1 MSENNNKNIRD
12 LLREITSD
20 KTAQIYSVAVKITA
34 VDETART
41 CDCEPL
47 NGDPEFFDVRLQS
60 VISGTD
66 GFVLIPSVDSI
77 GIVTFVNNTT
87 GYLATCSKVDKVILK
102 SDIQILIDCED
113 IQFNGGTNDGLIK
126 INDLIT
132 KLNAVENDLND
143 LKTVLSAWVPVPQ
156 DGGASLKTASANW
169 STAIITP
176 TQKSDI
182 ENDKIKH

>member
-1 MSENNNKNIRD
+1 MNEGSNNKNIRD
-12 LLREITSD
+12 LLRDITND

-60 VISGTD
+60 VISGAD
-66 GFVLIPSVDSI
+66 GFVLIPAVDSV

-87 GYLATCSKVDKVILK
+87 GYLATCSKIDKMIVK
-102 SDIQILIDCED
+102 SDVEILIDCED
-113 IQFNGGTNDGLIK
+113 IKFNGGSNGGLIK
-126 INDLIT
+126 INDLVS
-132 KLNAVENDLND
+132 KLNAVEQKVNDLITACSSVVVA
-143 LKTVLSAWVPVPQ
+143 LAPAGTFPL
-156 DGGASLKTASANW
+156 ASFFTSVTPL
-169 STAIITP
+169 TP
-176 TQKSDI
+176 TQTTDI